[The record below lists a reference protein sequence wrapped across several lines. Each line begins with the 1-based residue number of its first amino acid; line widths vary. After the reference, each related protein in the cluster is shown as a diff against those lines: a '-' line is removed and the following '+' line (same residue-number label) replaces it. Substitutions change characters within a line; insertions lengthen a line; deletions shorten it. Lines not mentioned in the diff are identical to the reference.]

1 MEDDWTTK
9 RQATFGKEW
18 TGSTNF
24 EERPQFKDEFIT
36 EDIDEQQEARKA
48 KGIPAPRQPT
58 EQERMEHELTHLPYR
73 SWCPLC
79 VQGKGRADNHPKQ
92 HSKTPVIQVD
102 ITYYKSIRETK
113 TTPVLT
119 AVDVETGMCMAAQIE
134 DRTHH
139 MQYLS
144 TCLQQFLM
152 ECGRTQ
158 ATLNNT
164 VIQSDQEDFLKAL
177 LKMTAT
183 AVGNIAVRE
192 APAYTSQ
199 AQGSVERF
207 HRTLMGQIRTLKLQL
222 ENNYGIHLST
232 THPIIPWLVKHA
244 AYLLNRYSVHSDGNT
259 SYYRR
264 WNKEHKTPICEFGE
278 TVLYMIPTAKHRP
291 KMEAR
296 FFQAIWFGKDTS
308 TNENILGISGQIG
321 KARTIRRQTKP
332 DKYNKQMMDIID
344 STPMTTPTP
353 TSFVTTN
360 KAYCQQQ
367 ASNSHSRDTDTA
379 STGTPSSEGKPPHGY
394 TGNHR
399 HSNGNIANVTPPKST
414 TTGPNNSKTGRS
426 RRHCRRQL
434 SKTAEN
440 NTAADSSTATG
451 SNTRT

>member
-1 MEDDWTTK
+1 MEVVRNRNDTWTFNTQGFLVRTHRTTRKALFVPDSRCPIPTDRLENYRRTIVYRQNGNNEDFEGKYQDLNKSQQKRVLQGPTWTGETWFRVKKGTILPGNRPPQPPAVPSQPLKVPEATSTSASSAQQPLTRHTYKRPIEDTPHQYQQTSTPATSIPHPKDVQPTSDYWVREGNMWKRVHIQPRMDLYIPQQTDDGPDITRLTQQRRTLIRPIDGTRGHAVEVDWTTK

-24 EERPQFKDEFIT
+24 EERPQFKDGFIT

-92 HSKTPVIQVD
+92 HSKTPVIQID

-119 AVDVETGMCMAAQIE
+119 GVDVETGMCTAAQIE

-139 MQYLS
+139 TQYLS

-158 ATLNNT
+158 ATLNST

-177 LKMTAT
+177 LKMTAA

-199 AQGSVERF
+199 AQGSLERF
-207 HRTLMGQIRTLKLQL
+207 HRTLMGQIRTLKL
-222 ENNYGIHLST
+222 
-232 THPIIPWLVKHA
+232 
-244 AYLLNRYSVHSDGNT
+244 
-259 SYYRR
+259 
-264 WNKEHKTPICEFGE
+264 
-278 TVLYMIPTAKHRP
+278 
-291 KMEAR
+291 
-296 FFQAIWFGKDTS
+296 
-308 TNENILGISGQIG
+308 
-321 KARTIRRQTKP
+321 
-332 DKYNKQMMDIID
+332 
-344 STPMTTPTP
+344 
-353 TSFVTTN
+353 
-360 KAYCQQQ
+360 
-367 ASNSHSRDTDTA
+367 
-379 STGTPSSEGKPPHGY
+379 
-394 TGNHR
+394 
-399 HSNGNIANVTPPKST
+399 
-414 TTGPNNSKTGRS
+414 
-426 RRHCRRQL
+426 
-434 SKTAEN
+434 
-440 NTAADSSTATG
+440 
-451 SNTRT
+451 

>member
-1 MEDDWTTK
+1 MSSHTYRTEVGVPCVYKARAEQTTTQSNTAK
-9 RQATFGKEW
+9 
-18 TGSTNF
+18 
-24 EERPQFKDEFIT
+24 PQWF
-36 EDIDEQQEARKA
+36 
-48 KGIPAPRQPT
+48 
-58 EQERMEHELTHLPYR
+58 
-73 SWCPLC
+73 
-79 VQGKGRADNHPKQ
+79 
-92 HSKTPVIQVD
+92 QVD

-164 VIQSDQEDFLKAL
+164 VIQWDQEDFLKAL

-207 HRTLMGQIRTLKLQL
+207 HRTLMGQIRTLKATAWKPLRHTSQHHTSNHALVGQTCSVPTQQVLSAFRRQHQLLQTL
-222 ENNYGIHLST
+222 EQGAQNTNLWVWLKQFSTWFQQQSTGLRWKHASFRPSGSAKTHQQMRTSSASPDRLSKQGQSEDKQSQTST
-232 THPIIPWLVKHA
+232 T
-244 AYLLNRYSVHSDGNT
+244 NRWWT
-259 SYYRR
+259 SSTLHRWQHEHRRVSLYYRR
-264 WNKEHKTPICEFGE
+264 SA
-278 TVLYMIPTAKHRP
+278 PTAASKQP
-291 KMEAR
+291 PATAE
-296 FFQAIWFGKDTS
+296 T
-308 TNENILGISGQIG
+308 
-321 KARTIRRQTKP
+321 QT
-332 DKYNKQMMDIID
+332 
-344 STPMTTPTP
+344 
-353 TSFVTTN
+353 
-360 KAYCQQQ
+360 QQ
-367 ASNSHSRDTDTA
+367 APELAVPKASQHMATPAITDVPMA
-379 STGTPSSEGKPPHGY
+379 
-394 TGNHR
+394 
-399 HSNGNIANVTPPKST
+399 NIANVIPPKST

-440 NTAADSSTATG
+440 NTAADRQQHSDRKQHK
-451 SNTRT
+451 NLTRPDFECRQSRWQQNVETKLRQSPTKTNKK